1 MIPAL
6 MAGLLLAQ
14 AQVPDSLDLAA
25 ALNQARLAR
34 GQVFVAQAR
43 VAAARAGFR
52 QAGTIPNPT
61 GTYEYTGDTPRQHLT
76 FDQSFDWLLTRGPS
90 RDAASA
96 SIVGAVADS
105 AQLEAD
111 LAAEVRRAFYS
122 LVAARRLRLLVDAQA
137 ATADTLA
144 DIAEHRFRS
153 GDISRFEADAA
164 LLEAQRVRL
173 NVSRAREVESGAGAE
188 FSRVLGLSEMTRA
201 PIPMGA
207 LDDGLDGA
215 RPTAP
220 IEAEIPGVQR
230 ALAESTAATLRLHAT
245 KRAWIPVPSVIA
257 GAEWSD
263 PDRPGETLGLVG
275 FSIPIPLWNQGGG
288 ASASARSEA
297 ATAGAN
303 AREARLASQASLV
316 TAMARLTEAAERAR
330 LSRDSL
336 FPAAERLRQQA
347 TLAYQSGETGILPVL
362 ETLRAE
368 REVSATTVEE
378 LLSFQ
383 EAVAEW
389 NRLSGVA
396 R

>member
-6 MAGLLLAQ
+6 AAGLLLVQ
-14 AQVPDSLDLAA
+14 TQVPDSLDLAA

-34 GQVFVAQAR
+34 GQVLVAQAR
-43 VAAARAGFR
+43 VSAARAGFR

-61 GTYEYTGDTPRQHLT
+61 GSYEYTGDTPRQHLT
-76 FDQSFDWLLTRGPS
+76 VDQSFDWLLTRGPS

-96 SIVGAVADS
+96 AIVGAVADS

-173 NVSRAREVESGAGAE
+173 NVSRAREVEAGAGAE
-188 FSRVLGLSEMTRA
+188 FSRTLGLGEMTRA
-201 PIPMGA
+201 PIPTGA

-215 RPTAP
+215 QPTTP
-220 IEAEIPGVQR
+220 TEAEIPGIQR
-230 ALAESTAATLRLHAT
+230 ALAESTAATLRLNAT

-263 PDRPGETLGLVG
+263 PDRPGETLGLIG
-275 FSIPIPLWNQGGG
+275 LSIPLPLWNQGGG
-288 ASASARSEA
+288 ASASARSDADAAA
-297 ATAGAN
+297 AT
-303 AREARLASQASLV
+303 AREARLASKASLV
-316 TAMARLTEAAERAR
+316 TALARLTEAAQRAR

-368 REVSATTVEE
+368 REISASTVEE